1 MTGGNQVKTIT
12 IRLPEVEA
20 AMLVEIQKRIGTT
33 KIFRLGCSSKYD
45 KILQDGKRL
54 RVKPTM

>member
-1 MTGGNQVKTIT
+1 MKTIT
-12 IRLPEVEA
+12 IRLPEMEA